1 MANREQMGTP
11 IEVGMIE
18 RVAGSLRYMF
28 TGKTPVWFGP
38 MEPLTPLVSPEQ
50 SASVQ
55 GRQMDYPVGYNQRTQ
70 TRSGEAVSFAQM
82 RGLADAY
89 DILRLVIETRKDQ
102 MAKLKW
108 RIAPKDPKAQTDTR
122 CDDLISF
129 FNSPDK
135 EHSWDEWLRLLLEDL
150 LVLDAPTLYVR
161 PTKGGSVYSLEPID
175 GATIKR
181 VLDEHGRT
189 PVMPDPAYQQ
199 ILKGVPAINYTRDE
213 LIYRPRNIRTH
224 KVYGFSPVEQIVMTV
239 NIALRR
245 QVSQLQYFTEGNIP
259 EALVSVPKEW
269 NPDQIKAY
277 QDYWD
282 SLIEGDTAARR
293 HLKYVPGDMKYQ
305 ETRQPPL
312 KDEFDEWLA
321 RVVCF
326 CFSIEPTPFVKQ
338 VNRATAETSRQQSL
352 EEGLNPLMNWVQNTI
367 NFVITTKFGA
377 GDLEFTWQEEE
388 TASLKDKSEV
398 HGTYLD
404 RKVLT
409 PDEVRQELGRE
420 PLTPAERE
428 AAWPTP
434 PALPNPFGNDPT
446 DPPDSNKAT
455 VPGDVAKAKKAIGS
469 IDRDRRSVGRLQ
481 KRLKLAV
488 GKFLKA
494 QSKGVAEQVVQLYAD
509 AAKDDTETVKRILA
523 MLDLSDWL
531 EIAGDESKIAPILE
545 AIAKDGVYTAVEQ
558 IGMANDEAMVN
569 LANEKAIAWAK
580 DRAAEWVGKTRNAAG
595 DLVENPDVSWRIDDA
610 TREMLRSTVTQ
621 ALDEG
626 WSNDELADAIQD
638 SAAFSDARAEMIA
651 RTETAFAD
659 VNGNMTAYRESGQ
672 VEGKRWIT
680 GDGCCEDC
688 DALNNEEVALDEPF
702 PLGGGDAP
710 PLHPNCRCD
719 VIPILTE
726 EPAGD

>member
-1 MANREQMGTP
+1 MAKPQGTP
-11 IEVGMIE
+11 IEPGMIE

-28 TGKTPVWFGP
+28 TGQTPVWFGP
-38 MEPLTPLVSPEQ
+38 MEPLRPLVDENQ
-50 SASVQ
+50 RESVV
-55 GRQMDYPVGYNQRTQ
+55 GRQMDFAVGYNQRTQ
-70 TRSGEAVSFAQM
+70 PRSGESITFPQM
-82 RGLADAY
+82 RALADAY

-108 RIAPKDPKAQTDTR
+108 RIGPVDPKVTSDAR
-122 CDDLISF
+122 CDELTAF
-129 FNSPDK
+129 FRSPDK
-135 EHSWDEWLRLLLEDL
+135 EHSWDDWLRLLLEDL

-161 PTKGGSVYSLEPID
+161 PTLGNGIYSLEPID

-189 PVMPDPAYQQ
+189 PIAPLPAYQQ
-199 ILKGVPAINYTRDE
+199 ILKGVPAVNYTRDE

-259 EALVSVPKEW
+259 EALISVPKEW

-277 QDYWD
+277 QNYWD

-293 HLKYVPGDMKYQ
+293 HLKFVPGEMNYQ

-326 CFSIEPTPFVKQ
+326 CFSIEPTPFIKQ
-338 VNRATAETSRQQSL
+338 VNRSVAETSRQQSL
-352 EEGLNPLMNWVQNTI
+352 EEGLNPLMNWVANTI
-367 NFVITTKFGA
+367 NFVITQKFGYA
-377 GDLEFTWQEEE
+377 DLAFSWQEEE
-388 TASLKDKSEV
+388 TATAKEKADV
-398 HGTYLD
+398 HSVYLTN
-404 RKVLT
+404 KVLT

-420 PLTPAERE
+420 PMTPEERE

-434 PALPNPFGNDPT
+434 VFDPFGMGGEPT
-446 DPPDSNKAT
+446 DPTKSNKAT
-455 VPGDVAKAKKAIGS
+455 GSEAVAKAKKALGS
-469 IDRDRRSVGRLQ
+469 IDRNRRSIGRWQQRLQ
-481 KRLKLAV
+481 LAV
-488 GKFLKA
+488 RKFLR
-494 QSKGVAEQVVQLYAD
+494 SKVKDVSEQVVKLYD
-509 AAKDDTETVKRILA
+509 ERLKDDTETVKRILA
-523 MLDLSDWL
+523 MLDFSDWVEL
-531 EIAGDESKIAPILE
+531 AGDESKIKPILE
-545 AIAKDGVYTAVEQ
+545 EIAKDGVYIALEQ
-558 IGMANDEAMVN
+558 IGMANDEAMVK
-569 LANEKAIAWAK
+569 LANQKAIEWANS
-580 DRAAEWVGKTRNAAG
+580 RAAEWVGKTVNAAG
-595 DLVENPDVSWRIDDA
+595 DLVENPNADWRIDSA

-626 WSNDELADAIQD
+626 WSNDELADAIQTN
-638 SAAFSDARAEMIA
+638 AAFSDSRAEMIA

-672 VEGKRWIT
+672 VVGKKWIT
-680 GDGCCEDC
+680 GDGCCDDC
-688 DALNNEEVALDEPF
+688 QELDGVVVGLDDVF
-702 PLGGGDAP
+702 PNGGGDAP

-719 VIPILTE
+719 VVPILSDE
-726 EPAGD
+726 EPTGD